1 MHHSAAQHS
10 TAVWDEEEHNAI
22 QWHVLSPFY
31 ACVLECRWSL
41 VVGSLGRGSWV
52 RLPGKHQ
59 YQLRREPK
67 ECKGK
72 AVRCLV
78 EAAERASEVLQLV

>member
-1 MHHSAAQHS
+1 MQSNGMSSARFTRVS
-10 TAVWDEEEHNAI
+10 
-22 QWHVLSPFY
+22 LS
-31 ACVLECRWSL
+31 VVGRWSL
-41 VVGSLGRGSWV
+41 GRWVVGRV